1 MLRPQPHSV
10 LDLRKTGLA
19 AADALDVDQAIK
31 AMANHAIGK
40 PTGSADRCG
49 AEMRYTRTQKA
60 GSNRFAETRLNWR
73 SVEKDSDGRPNESD
87 WTEHAGTS

>member
-10 LDLRKTGLA
+10 LDLRKTGLT

-31 AMANHAIGK
+31 AVANHAIGK
-40 PTGSADRCG
+40 STGSADRRG
-49 AEMRYTRTQKA
+49 AEMRNTGAQKA

-73 SVEKDSDGRPNESD
+73 SVEKDSDGRLNESN
-87 WTEHAGTS
+87 WAEHPGTS